1 MGLFASLGGPVNHFE
16 ITLMLTVLSM
26 VLMGVG
32 YSRREGSVGLAVLWV
47 GVLMMLGVM
56 FYNIL
61 ETVRM

>member
-1 MGLFASLGGPVNHFE
+1 MNHFE